1 MSHLIHAVLIADSDW
16 HCDMKKILMSILLI
30 VLALPL
36 MPQNIALTK
45 AKPVRMVR
53 AEAGYRLFAKAY
65 VENEMEKWQRKDVN
79 ESNLRYRNRV
89 TEHKK
94 KEMIMILEEE
104 AKDKYLQEISKTF
117 VLNMSLKTYDKSA
130 GKMILEESY
139 FGSLDLTVPD
149 TEARGF
155 INSWNEIELMPEYF
169 IIGDTLGLAKVTF
182 SLPDGKSYTYINKSI
197 LDSMYMG
204 VPYVLSPVYVVG
216 EKLKNR
222 ENGRYV
228 NIDENIPKRAVEN
241 KNTWVVIIANENYR
255 YESKVRYA
263 KNDAESFKNY
273 CVKAFGVPKK
283 NIRYIHNATLND
295 FEMAIKW
302 LSGIAKQ
309 YGDKAKILFYYSG
322 HGISS
327 NRTKKS
333 YFVPVDGR
341 FSKPKTCYCVDLFID
356 NIGAMPVQS
365 AVVFAD
371 AGFVTYSK
379 YNDKSANVSRVSIRS
394 NNQLVNG
401 NVVMCLAA
409 QDNNS
414 AFQYEEKKHG
424 MFTYFL
430 LNEIQNNPYEIKLGD
445 LFYDVQSKVKIL
457 SLSEY
462 KTMQTPTV
470 IYSPNLRDKWKDID
484 F

>member
-1 MSHLIHAVLIADSDW
+1 
-16 HCDMKKILMSILLI
+16 MSILLI
-30 VLALPL
+30 ALVLPL
-36 MPQNIALTK
+36 MSQNVALTK

-53 AEAGYRLFAKAY
+53 AEFGYRLFSKAY
-65 VENEMEKWQRKDVN
+65 VENEIEKWQKKDVN

-89 TEHKK
+89 TETKRR
-94 KEMIMILEEE
+94 EMLIILEEE

-117 VLNMSLKTYDKSA
+117 ILDMSIKAYDKRDE
-130 GKMILEESY
+130 KMILNESH
-139 FGSLDLTVPD
+139 FGLLDFRVPN
-149 TEARGF
+149 TESQDF
-155 INSWNEIELMPEYF
+155 IKSWNEIEFRPEYF
-169 IIGDTLGLAKVTF
+169 IINDTLGLARVTF
-182 SLPDGKSYTYINKSI
+182 SLPSGKTYTYINKSI

-204 VPYVLSPVYVVG
+204 IPYVLSPVYVVG
-216 EKLKNR
+216 ERLGNR
-222 ENGRYV
+222 VNGRYV
-228 NIDENIPKRAVEN
+228 NIDENIPKRKVEN

-273 CVKAFGVPKK
+273 CIKAFGVPKR
-283 NIRYIHNATLND
+283 NIRYIQNATLND
-295 FEMAIKW
+295 FEMTIKW

-309 YGDKAKILFYYSG
+309 HGDKAKILFYYSG

-327 NRTKKS
+327 NRTRKS

-356 NIGAMPVQS
+356 NLGAMPVQS
-365 AVVFAD
+365 AVVFVD
-371 AGFVTYSK
+371 AGFATYSK
-379 YNDKSANVSRVSIRS
+379 NGDNVSSMPKVSIRS

-414 AFQYEEKKHG
+414 VFQYDEKKHG
-424 MFTYFL
+424 LFTYFL
-430 LNEIQNNPYEIKLGD
+430 LNEIQNNPFEIKLGD

-462 KTMQTPTV
+462 KTMQLPTV